1 MFLYCGFMK
10 RSRSRPQVQAP
21 SQNLDSFL
29 DVLTNTVGVMIFVC
43 LFASLTAAVSPA
55 LVRTPIA
62 RETRKQVY
70 FFECRE
76 NRALPLEKD
85 QASEAIEEYLQ
96 RITENPFADARQ
108 IQQQLESFRYR
119 TRYYDV
125 RLNLVVREGEIV
137 LQTLFEPRDRSGGES
152 FSTLEKPSSN
162 FRRTID
168 RLSPSRYSLVFFV
181 RPDSFDC
188 FRAAR
193 AVAWRSGFDV
203 GWEPMADGRAI
214 IFVSGGGR
222 RVTVQ

>member
-1 MFLYCGFMK
+1 MK
-10 RSRSRPQVQAP
+10 RSRRRPQPQQP

-62 RETRKQVY
+62 RETRKQTY

-76 NRALPLEKD
+76 NRAIPLEEDK
-85 QASEAIEEYLQ
+85 ASEAIQ
-96 RITENPFADARQ
+96 AFFRRINTSPFVSPQ
-108 IQQQLESFRYR
+108 QLQQQFNAFSYA

-125 RLNLVVREGEIV
+125 RLSLVTLGGQPII
-137 LQTLFEPRDRSGGES
+137 QTLFQPRDPFAGETPATLDAPT
-152 FSTLEKPSSN
+152 STFQQTL
-162 FRRTID
+162 T
-168 RLSPSRYSLVFFV
+168 RLSPSRHSLIFFV
-181 RPDSFDC
+181 RPDGFDC

-193 AVAWRSGFDV
+193 TIAWQNGFDV
-203 GWEPMADGRAI
+203 GWEPMAADRAI

>member
-1 MFLYCGFMK
+1 MK
-10 RSRSRPQVQAP
+10 RSRPRPQVRP
-21 SQNLDSFL
+21 PGQNLDSFL

-76 NRALPLEKD
+76 NRAIPLEED
-85 QASEAIEEYLQ
+85 QAGEAIDRHLR

-108 IQQQLESFRYR
+108 IQQQLESFRHS
-119 TRYYDV
+119 TRYYNV
-125 RLNLVVREGEIV
+125 RLNLVHSQGQPI
-137 LQTLFEPRDRSGGES
+137 LQTLFEPRDRTAGEF
-152 FSTLEKPSSN
+152 FSTLEKPTSN
-162 FRRTID
+162 FRRTLD
-168 RLSPSRYSLVFFV
+168 RLSPSQHSLVFFV

-193 AVAWRSGFDV
+193 AIAWRSGFDV
-203 GWEPMADGRAI
+203 GWEPMAEGRAI

>member
-1 MFLYCGFMK
+1 MK
-10 RSRSRPQVQAP
+10 RSRRRPQPQQP

-62 RETRKQVY
+62 RETRKQGY

-76 NRALPLEKD
+76 NRAIPLDED
-85 QASEAIEEYLQ
+85 DASAAIQQFFRRVNDNPFVDPQHLQ
-96 RITENPFADARQ
+96 RQ
-108 IQQQLESFRYR
+108 FRDFSHN
-119 TRYYDV
+119 TRYYTV
-125 RLNLVVREGEIV
+125 RLSLVNFGGQPII
-137 LQTLFEPRDRSGGES
+137 QTLFQPRDRFGGES
-152 FSTLEKPSSN
+152 VASLDASTST
-162 FRRTID
+162 FRQTLS
-168 RLSPSRYSLVFFV
+168 RLSPSRHSLIFFV

-193 AVAWRSGFDV
+193 AIAWRNGFDV
-203 GWEPMADGRAI
+203 GWEPMTEDRAI

>member
-1 MFLYCGFMK
+1 MK
-10 RSRSRPQVQAP
+10 RSRTRPQVQAP

-76 NRALPLEKD
+76 NRALPLEED
-85 QASEAIEEYLQ
+85 QAREAIDRHL
-96 RITENPFADARQ
+96 RHITENPFADLRQ
-108 IQQQLESFRYR
+108 IQEQLEAFHHR

-125 RLNLVVREGEIV
+125 RLRLVRSQGQPI
-137 LQTLFEPRDRSGGES
+137 LQTLFEPRDRTAGEPL
-152 FSTLEKPSSN
+152 STLEKPTSN

-168 RLSPSRYSLVFFV
+168 RLSPSQHSLVFFV

-193 AVAWRSGFDV
+193 AIAWRSGFDV
-203 GWEPMADGRAI
+203 GWEPMAEDRAI

>member
-1 MFLYCGFMK
+1 MK
-10 RSRSRPQVQAP
+10 RSRRRPQPQQP

-62 RETRKQVY
+62 RETRKQGY

-76 NRALPLEKD
+76 NRAIPLDED
-85 QASEAIEEYLQ
+85 DASAAIQ
-96 RITENPFADARQ
+96 QFFRRVNDNPFVDPQ
-108 IQQQLESFRYR
+108 HLQQQFRDFSHN
-119 TRYYDV
+119 TRYYTV
-125 RLNLVVREGEIV
+125 RLSLVNFGGQPII
-137 LQTLFEPRDRSGGES
+137 QTLFQPRDRLGGES
-152 FSTLEKPSSN
+152 VASLDTSTSTFHQTL
-162 FRRTID
+162 R
-168 RLSPSRYSLVFFV
+168 RLSPSRHSLIFFV

-193 AVAWRSGFDV
+193 AIAWRNGFDV
-203 GWEPMADGRAI
+203 GWEPMTEDRAI

>member
-1 MFLYCGFMK
+1 MK
-10 RSRSRPQVQAP
+10 RSRRRPQPQQP

-62 RETRKQVY
+62 RETRKQGY

-76 NRALPLEKD
+76 NRAIPLDED
-85 QASEAIEEYLQ
+85 NASAAIQ
-96 RITENPFADARQ
+96 QFFRRVNDNPFVDPQ
-108 IQQQLESFRYR
+108 HLQQQFRDFSHN
-119 TRYYDV
+119 TRYYTV
-125 RLNLVVREGEIV
+125 RLSLVNFGGQPII
-137 LQTLFEPRDRSGGES
+137 QTLFQPRDRFGGES
-152 FSTLEKPSSN
+152 VASLDTSTST
-162 FRRTID
+162 FRQTLS
-168 RLSPSRYSLVFFV
+168 RLSPSRHSLIFFV

-193 AVAWRSGFDV
+193 AIAWRNGFDV
-203 GWEPMADGRAI
+203 GWEPMTEDRAI

>member
-1 MFLYCGFMK
+1 MK
-10 RSRSRPQVQAP
+10 RSRARPQVQAP

-76 NRALPLEKD
+76 NRVLPLEED
-85 QASEAIEEYLQ
+85 QASKAIDHHLR
-96 RITENPFADARQ
+96 RITENPFADLHQ
-108 IQQQLESFRYR
+108 IQQQLESFRHS
-119 TRYYDV
+119 TRYYNVHLSLV
-125 RLNLVVREGEIV
+125 RNQGQPI

-152 FSTLEKPSSN
+152 PRTMEKPSSN

-168 RLSPSRYSLVFFV
+168 RLLPGRYSLVFFV

-193 AVAWRSGFDV
+193 AIAWRSGFDV
-203 GWEPMADGRAI
+203 GWEPMAEGRAI

>member
-1 MFLYCGFMK
+1 MK

-76 NRALPLEKD
+76 NRALPLEED
-85 QASEAIEEYLQ
+85 QASEAIDRHLR
-96 RITENPFADARQ
+96 RITENPFADPRQ
-108 IQQQLESFRYR
+108 IQQQLASFRYS

-125 RLNLVVREGEIV
+125 RLSLVRSQGQPI

-152 FSTLEKPSSN
+152 FSVLEKPSSN

-168 RLSPSRYSLVFFV
+168 RLSPSQDSLVFFV

>member
-1 MFLYCGFMK
+1 MK
-10 RSRSRPQVQAP
+10 RSRRRPQPQQP

-62 RETRKQVY
+62 RQTRKQGY
-70 FFECRE
+70 FFECRG
-76 NRALPLEKD
+76 NRAIPLDED
-85 QASEAIEEYLQ
+85 NASAAIQQFFRRVNDNPFVDPQHLQ
-96 RITENPFADARQ
+96 RQ
-108 IQQQLESFRYR
+108 FRDFSHN
-119 TRYYDV
+119 TRYYTV
-125 RLNLVVREGEIV
+125 RLSLVNFGGQPII
-137 LQTLFEPRDRSGGES
+137 QTLFQPRDRFGGES
-152 FSTLEKPSSN
+152 VASLDTSTST
-162 FRRTID
+162 FRQTLS
-168 RLSPSRYSLVFFV
+168 RLSPSRHSLIFFV

-193 AVAWRSGFDV
+193 AIAWRNGFDV
-203 GWEPMADGRAI
+203 GWEPMTEDRAI

>member
-1 MFLYCGFMK
+1 MK
-10 RSRSRPQVQAP
+10 RSRPRPQVQAP

-76 NRALPLEKD
+76 NRALPLEVD
-85 QASEAIEEYLQ
+85 QASEAIDRHL
-96 RITENPFADARQ
+96 RRVTDNPFAHPRQ
-108 IQQQLESFRYR
+108 IQEQLESFRYR
-119 TRYYDV
+119 TRHYDV
-125 RLNLVVREGEIV
+125 RLSLVPQGEKPI
-137 LQTLFEPRDRSGGES
+137 LQTHFELRDRLGGE
-152 FSTLEKPSSN
+152 FFNTLEKPTSQ
-162 FRRTID
+162 FRRTLD
-168 RLSPSRYSLVFFV
+168 HLSPAQHSLVFFV

-193 AVAWRSGFDV
+193 AIAWRSGFDV
-203 GWEPMADGRAI
+203 GWEPMGEGRPI
-214 IFVSGGGR
+214 VFVSGGGR

>member
-1 MFLYCGFMK
+1 MK
-10 RSRSRPQVQAP
+10 RSRRRPQPQQP

-62 RETRKQVY
+62 RETRKQGY

-76 NRALPLEKD
+76 NRAIPLDED
-85 QASEAIEEYLQ
+85 DASAAIQQFFRRVNDNPFVDPQHLQ
-96 RITENPFADARQ
+96 RQ
-108 IQQQLESFRYR
+108 FRDFSHN
-119 TRYYDV
+119 TRYYTV
-125 RLNLVVREGEIV
+125 RLSLVNFGGQPII
-137 LQTLFEPRDRSGGES
+137 QTLFQPRDRFGGES
-152 FSTLEKPSSN
+152 VASLDTSTST
-162 FRRTID
+162 FRQTLS
-168 RLSPSRYSLVFFV
+168 RLSPSRHSLIFFV

-193 AVAWRSGFDV
+193 AIAWRNGFDV
-203 GWEPMADGRAI
+203 GWEPMTEDRAI